1 MSNEEKI
8 RNPKLELND
17 RELLDKR
24 KKILEQLLKSEQQ
37 NKD

>member
-1 MSNEEKI
+1 MSEEKI
-8 RNPKLELND
+8 RNPKLELDD

>member
-1 MSNEEKI
+1 MNNEEKI
-8 RNPKLELND
+8 RNPKLELDD
-17 RELLDKR
+17 RDLLDKR